1 MVICLPGSP
10 RGCLDPAKSRWT
22 ARQCQRSVRRIR
34 LSLCHRRSAGH
45 ISNCAFT
52 FCTICLSK
60 PLISET
66 VATTNRGQPGAC
78 VPGAAGAVVS
88 RASHF
93 FSMNTIEL
101 ESLPLIV
108 VVGPTASGKSALAV
122 ALAKTLQAEIIACDS
137 TQLYRGVSIGT
148 AKPSVEERQGVVHH
162 LIDVLD
168 ASEAAT
174 AGGYRDF
181 ALAVLADMRARGRR
195 PILTVGAGLYM
206 RALLEGLADLPLRS
220 EELRERLRA
229 SSRKHGAMHLHRV
242 LRRMDKEAA
251 ARIALTDEQKL
262 IRAIEVCI
270 LTRKPIS
277 EVHRAGRRP
286 LEGWR
291 TLKVGLTLSR
301 EMLYE
306 RIDTRTEAMI
316 EGGWLAEVRGLIA
329 AGIVEDAKIFDFI
342 GYREM
347 LGVLRGTLTMEKAR
361 MAIQLA
367 TRHYAKRQMTWF
379 RKDKSIRWFAGPGDD
394 AGVQCEIAEWI
405 SKEIEVGSRG

>member
-1 MVICLPGSP
+1 M
-10 RGCLDPAKSRWT
+10 K
-22 ARQCQRSVRRIR
+22 
-34 LSLCHRRSAGH
+34 
-45 ISNCAFT
+45 
-52 FCTICLSK
+52 
-60 PLISET
+60 
-66 VATTNRGQPGAC
+66 
-78 VPGAAGAVVS
+78 
-88 RASHF
+88 
-93 FSMNTIEL
+93 TIEP

-122 ALAKTLQAEIIACDS
+122 ALARALQAEIIACDS
-137 TQLYRGVSIGT
+137 TQLYRGVNIGT
-148 AKPSVEERQGVVHH
+148 AKPTAEDRQGVVHH

-181 ALAVLADMRARGRR
+181 ALAVLEELRKQGRL
-195 PILTVGAGLYM
+195 PILLVGTGLYM

-229 SSRKHGAMHLHRV
+229 SSRKRGGMYLHRV
-242 LRRMDKEAA
+242 LQRMDAEAA
-251 ARIALTDEQKL
+251 ARIAPTDEQKL

-277 EVHRAGRRP
+277 EVHRTGRKP

-291 TLKVGLTLSR
+291 TVKIGLMPSR

-306 RIDTRTEAMI
+306 RIDARTKAMI
-316 EGGWLAEVRGLIA
+316 ENGWLAEVRGLLD
-329 AGIVEDAKIFDFI
+329 AGIAENAKIFDFI

-347 LGVLRGTLTMEKAR
+347 LAVMRGELTTEKAR
-361 MAIQLA
+361 AAIQVA

-379 RKDKSIRWFAGPGDD
+379 RRDNSIRWFAGPGDD
-394 AGVQCEIAEWI
+394 VGVQREIFEWV
-405 SKEIEVGSRG
+405 SKEIAVGSRG

>member
-1 MVICLPGSP
+1 M
-10 RGCLDPAKSRWT
+10 K
-22 ARQCQRSVRRIR
+22 
-34 LSLCHRRSAGH
+34 
-45 ISNCAFT
+45 
-52 FCTICLSK
+52 
-60 PLISET
+60 
-66 VATTNRGQPGAC
+66 
-78 VPGAAGAVVS
+78 
-88 RASHF
+88 
-93 FSMNTIEL
+93 TIES

-122 ALAKTLQAEIIACDS
+122 ALARALQAEIIACDS
-137 TQLYRGVSIGT
+137 TQLYRGVNIGT
-148 AKPSVEERQGVVHH
+148 AKPTAEDRQGVVHH

-181 ALAVLADMRARGRR
+181 ALAVLEELRKQGRL
-195 PILTVGAGLYM
+195 PILLVGTGLYM

-229 SSRKHGAMHLHRV
+229 SSRKRGGMYLHRV
-242 LRRMDKEAA
+242 LQRMDAEAA
-251 ARIALTDEQKL
+251 ARIAPTDEQKL

-277 EVHRAGRRP
+277 EVHRTGRKP

-291 TLKVGLTLSR
+291 TVKIGLMPSR

-306 RIDTRTEAMI
+306 RIDARTKAMI
-316 EGGWLAEVRGLIA
+316 ENGWLAEVRGLLD
-329 AGIVEDAKIFDFI
+329 AGIAENAKIFDFI

-347 LGVLRGTLTMEKAR
+347 LGVMRGELTTEKAR
-361 MAIQLA
+361 AAIQVA

-379 RKDKSIRWFAGPGDD
+379 RRDNSIRWFAGPGDD
-394 AGVQCEIAEWI
+394 VGVQREIFEWV
-405 SKEIEVGSRG
+405 SKEIAGGSRG

>member
-1 MVICLPGSP
+1 
-10 RGCLDPAKSRWT
+10 
-22 ARQCQRSVRRIR
+22 
-34 LSLCHRRSAGH
+34 
-45 ISNCAFT
+45 
-52 FCTICLSK
+52 
-60 PLISET
+60 
-66 VATTNRGQPGAC
+66 
-78 VPGAAGAVVS
+78 
-88 RASHF
+88 
-93 FSMNTIEL
+93 MNTIEL

-108 VVGPTASGKSALAV
+108 VVGPTASGKSALAM

-162 LIDVLD
+162 LIDVLY
-168 ASEAAT
+168 ASKAAT

-195 PILTVGAGLYM
+195 PILTVGTGLYM

-242 LRRMDKEAA
+242 LRRMDAEAA

-291 TLKVGLTLSR
+291 TLKVGLMLSR

-394 AGVQCEIAEWI
+394 AEVQREIAEWI

>member
-1 MVICLPGSP
+1 
-10 RGCLDPAKSRWT
+10 
-22 ARQCQRSVRRIR
+22 
-34 LSLCHRRSAGH
+34 
-45 ISNCAFT
+45 
-52 FCTICLSK
+52 
-60 PLISET
+60 
-66 VATTNRGQPGAC
+66 
-78 VPGAAGAVVS
+78 
-88 RASHF
+88 
-93 FSMNTIEL
+93 MNTIES

-122 ALAKTLQAEIIACDS
+122 ALARALQAEIIACDS
-137 TQLYRGVSIGT
+137 TQLYRGVNIGT
-148 AKPSVEERQGVVHH
+148 AKPTAEDRQGVVHH

-181 ALAVLADMRARGRR
+181 ALAVLEELRKQGRL
-195 PILTVGAGLYM
+195 PILLVGTGLYM

-229 SSRKHGAMHLHRV
+229 SSRKRGGMYLHRV
-242 LRRMDKEAA
+242 LQRMDAEAA
-251 ARIALTDEQKL
+251 ARIAPTDEQKL

-277 EVHRAGRRP
+277 EVHRTGRKP

-291 TLKVGLTLSR
+291 TVKIGLMPSR

-306 RIDTRTEAMI
+306 RIDARTKAMI
-316 EGGWLAEVRGLIA
+316 ENGWLAEVRGLLD
-329 AGIVEDAKIFDFI
+329 AGIAENAKIFDFI

-347 LGVLRGTLTMEKAR
+347 LAVMRGELTTEKAR
-361 MAIQLA
+361 AAIQVA

-379 RKDKSIRWFAGPGDD
+379 RRDNSIRWFAGPGDD
-394 AGVQCEIAEWI
+394 VGVQREIFEWV
-405 SKEIEVGSRG
+405 SKEIAVGSRG

>member
-1 MVICLPGSP
+1 
-10 RGCLDPAKSRWT
+10 
-22 ARQCQRSVRRIR
+22 
-34 LSLCHRRSAGH
+34 
-45 ISNCAFT
+45 
-52 FCTICLSK
+52 
-60 PLISET
+60 
-66 VATTNRGQPGAC
+66 
-78 VPGAAGAVVS
+78 
-88 RASHF
+88 
-93 FSMNTIEL
+93 MNTIEL

-122 ALAKTLQAEIIACDS
+122 ALAKTLQSEIIACDS

-174 AGGYRDF
+174 AGGYRDL
-181 ALAVLADMRARGRR
+181 ALAVLGELRKRDKL
-195 PILTVGAGLYM
+195 PILTVGTGLYM

-229 SSRKHGAMHLHRV
+229 SSRKHGVVYLHRV
-242 LRRMDKEAA
+242 LQRMDAEAA
-251 ARIALTDEQKL
+251 ARIAPTDEQKL

-277 EVHRAGRRP
+277 EVHRAGRKP
-286 LEGWR
+286 LDGWR
-291 TLKVGLTLSR
+291 TLKVGLMPSR

-306 RIDTRTEAMI
+306 RIDARTEAMI
-316 EGGWLAEVRGLIA
+316 EGGWLVEVRGLLA
-329 AGIVEDAKIFDFI
+329 AGIAEDAKIFDFI

-361 MAIQLA
+361 TAIQLA

-394 AGVQCEIAEWI
+394 ARVQREVFEWV
-405 SKEIEVGSRG
+405 SKEIEVGGRG